1 MLHRAKVVQRSR
13 TLAAYHKIIHEQLQ
27 RRFIEKVTDPQST
40 TSRVHYIS
48 HHAVLKESST
58 TPLRIVYDCS
68 CSPNAAQPS
77 LNSCLSTGPDI
88 LNDIT
93 SILVR
98 FRCYRY
104 GITADIEKVFL
115 SISLDEQNRDAT
127 RSSGSLTQRIRK
139 VSLMS
144 TDSNPSC
151 LARLVL
157 RLS

>member
-1 MLHRAKVVQRSR
+1 MSKDPR
-13 TLAAYHKIIHEQLQ
+13 TLAAHHKTIREQLQ

-40 TSRVHYIS
+40 TGRVHYIPY
-48 HHAVLKESST
+48 HAVLKDSST

-88 LNDIT
+88 LNDMT
-93 SILVR
+93 AILVR

-104 GITADIEKVFL
+104 GITADIKKVFL